1 VPKQAILF
9 ATKSNP
15 QEYREQGAESLV
27 NAYYET
33 MDDGKFRIR
42 MTPGLAVWS
51 AGPDDA
57 NARGALVVDGVLYA
71 VYETGTYSVDS
82 TGARTFIGYVSGTG
96 PVQMERNS
104 AEVPQIGILTDTGRY
119 YVIQGGV
126 MAIQNIGDLPTFIS
140 LTRLGPYF
148 VFGVADG
155 RFFNSGLNDATAING
170 LDFATAE
177 AEPDGLKRV
186 IRHRGELWLGGDTTT
201 EVWGLSSS
209 PPATGSPFIK
219 NGAVGDKGT
228 IAGLSFARADNTL
241 FWVGN
246 DRIVYRN
253 DNYSPV
259 RISNFAVERAIEKA
273 ANPELIIGSV
283 YVKNGHTFYQIS
295 AAEWT
300 YTFDIAENK
309 WHQRRSLNSPR
320 SRVVFY
326 IEAFGKTLA
335 LTRDDGNIYE
345 VDMEAH
351 DENGQ
356 ELITECISVPMG
368 EPGERY
374 IVNSIELDFV
384 TGRALISG
392 TTPQT
397 NPVVELS
404 YSDNGGA
411 SFSSPRQLSLGQIGE
426 YNHRVKTHRLGMTS
440 NKWGR
445 VWKLGISD
453 PHVRSFSRMI
463 ADVDRIET

>member
-1 VPKQAILF
+1 MSKQAIIF

-27 NAYYET
+27 NAFYET
-33 MDDGKFRIR
+33 MDNGKFRIR
-42 MTPGLAVWS
+42 MTPGLTVWA

-57 NARGALVVDGVLYA
+57 NARGALVVDGTMYV
-71 VYETGTYSVDS
+71 VFETGTYSVDS
-82 TGARTFIGYVSGTG
+82 TGTRTLIGYVSGTG

-104 AEVPQIGILTDTGRY
+104 AAVTQIGILTDTGRY
-119 YVIQGGV
+119 YVIEGGAMSIV
-126 MAIQNIGDLPTFIS
+126 DLRDLPTFIS

-148 VFGVADG
+148 VFGCADG
-155 RFFNSGLNDATAING
+155 RFFNSGLNDARAING

-186 IRHRGELWLGGDTTT
+186 IRHRGELWLGGETTT

-228 IAGLSFARADNTL
+228 KAGNSFARADNTL
-241 FWVGN
+241 FWVGD

-253 DNYSPV
+253 DNYSPI
-259 RISNFAVERAIEKA
+259 RISNYAVERDIETA
-273 ANPELIIGSV
+273 ANPELIIGTV
-283 YVKNGHTFYQIS
+283 RVKNGHTFYQIS
-295 AAEWT
+295 ADEWT
-300 YTFDIAENK
+300 WVFDIAEDK
-309 WHQRRSLNSPR
+309 WHTARSKNSSR

-326 IEAFGKTLA
+326 IEFLGRTLA
-335 LTRDDGNIYE
+335 MTRDDGNIYE
-345 VDMEAH
+345 VDMDAH
-351 DENGQ
+351 DENGE

-374 IVNSIELDFV
+374 VVNSIELDFV
-384 TGRALISG
+384 TGRAAISG

-397 NPVVELS
+397 DPVVELS

-411 SFSSPRQLSLGQIGE
+411 SFSNPRQLSLGKIGE

-445 VWKLGISD
+445 VWKLNISD

-463 ADVDRIET
+463 ADVERIQT